1 MLKQC
6 LFILLL
12 ISASSVIAE
21 EPAYSK
27 GYSLP
32 SNYPSKFHQKGI
44 LQAIDLGQRTLVIN
58 GAPIRLDLNSPVHLL
73 NLYNAIL
80 QNLKPGTPVG
90 YTMRVQNGNVLITEI
105 WELPPKAVPLS

>member
-1 MLKQC
+1 MLKLC
-6 LFILLL
+6 LITLLL
-12 ISASSVIAE
+12 ISSSSLMAE

-32 SNYPSKFHQKGI
+32 SNYPSNFHQKGI
-44 LQAIDLGQRTLVIN
+44 LQGIDLNQRTLVID
-58 GAPIRLDLNSPVHLL
+58 GAPIKLDLNSPVHLL
-73 NLYNAIL
+73 DLYNAIL

-90 YTMRVQNGNVLITEI
+90 YTMRVQNGNELITEI